1 MSVTFS
7 NTRTI
12 KLPMGEQTA
21 RLPTIIHCYLLTL
34 CLKDGPVAAVIMAN
48 VVANVASLMSGA
60 TVLLM
65 GNLAIGAKASI
76 ISKLSVV
83 PRLQPRR
90 DRALTEARSHSR
102 RDVVPRG
109 ATMAMAKE
117 VAKKKKT
124 PKKPPKQNAYA
135 VTMKNSVP
143 SEVTTTSGGE
153 RENHGNVSKTVIS
166 GLEEE
171 GTYNRFSC
179 FAVHSK
185 MAQST
190 NAESKPTEGLYTD
203 TDPDARSEIITD
215 VTIMMP
221 GKAGTMMMEVK
232 VDPGAQPS
240 CIPLHK
246 FKTLFPHLCRD
257 GLPREGLLDNTL
269 NEFQSYNGGDMTC
282 YGHLL
287 IDVKDRVTKKYHPIR
302 FYMMN
307 TDVPRI
313 LIRHA
318 AAYWLGLVKV
328 LCVNKAPRIKRQ
340 VASIDKKSDFKAKS
354 GHFRTSTSNSA
365 SSSQKKQTT
374 PKTVTSGASNIPSP
388 RMHSF
393 EDAKLQARKKATG
406 VRPGRDVDVSDGEQ
420 HSEDETSATTGKEPK
435 TSKQSNSVHSGP
447 NKKIT
452 DNVKDGPFSNNT
464 GSNSNAKHGPKMK
477 HTSKKAPRRKYYRPS
492 DDTKTFQINSKG
504 HLQCVQ
510 DPKLIHRSND
520 KGKLPGS
527 REASIYHEPGT
538 VSCKTV
544 EDLKKLYP
552 NSFDRLGSL
561 KGAYNIRIDPSVKPA
576 THARRK
582 VPIKSKEA
590 IDKELD
596 FLIEEEIITEQVEPT
611 PWVSS
616 VTFPRKPNGEV
627 RVCLDPSNLNKA
639 IIREHHKLMTVEEIA
654 HELAGATVYTK
665 ADALKAFLQIH
676 LTHEASLLTT
686 FNSHRGQLRFL
697 RMPFGAKMS
706 QDVFQLRMD
715 AILEQCPG
723 VIGIHDDMVIFGVD
737 QEDHDANLI
746 NLLNICQK
754 EGLVLNSKKLELR
767 RERVT
772 FFGAEYSAEGM
783 HPDPKKV
790 QGITEMTAPTD
801 KQQLQSFLGMVNY
814 MGTFIPNLSH
824 HTEPLR
830 AMLKKD
836 NVFHWEDQQT
846 RSFQQVKTLIAKAN
860 TTPLRYYDRDLPV
873 TVQADAS
880 LRGLGACLIQKHKGK
895 DQPIAFASKSLTDA
909 KTRYANIERELLAIV
924 FACQRFSTYLL
935 GRSFIAESDHKPLEM
950 IAMKNLANA
959 PPRLQRMLLELQR
972 YDVTIKYRPG
982 KEMQLA
988 DALSRC
994 PARASQEIKL
1004 DMRVD
1009 YIAFTK
1015 PWIEKLKDSTQ
1026 RDPILATVYQLT
1038 QQGWPH
1044 QRRHVPRLARRYWD
1058 FRDELSTDDG
1068 LLLKGP
1074 RLIIPGELQEEYLSR
1089 LHEGH
1094 LSANK
1099 VQENAKQHMYWTG
1112 IDADIEDYTKRCQ
1125 ECIKRS
1131 QVPKEPLQP
1140 HDIPEGPW
1148 RKLGMDYFAFD
1159 GSSYVL
1165 ICDYFSKFPFLY
1177 RAKTSFWSL
1186 RDRLIDLFSIE
1197 GYPDEIV
1204 SDNGP
1209 PFQSKEF
1216 AKFLSGLGI
1225 KHTTS
1230 SPGYPC
1236 SNGFIERHIQ
1246 TVKTM
1251 LSKSSNTRSFQEVL
1265 ADLRTTRIG
1274 TGLPS
1279 PAEILHGRNLTTRA
1293 QAEIDIKPI
1302 RSVLQERQLKM
1313 MLDHDTSRRAKK
1325 ARPLVVDERCHV
1337 LGPGNKWIDAF
1348 ITGITDSGRSYETQV
1363 EATGKQLTRNR
1374 SHIRPRGPDIPHMHA
1389 SFLPRNAVPSAASDG
1404 NAPSER
1410 ENSVISGRHLVANG
1424 QKTVL
1429 SGNRKGSTKQTN
1441 TSQVLVSETVP
1452 DRRVQQSRRVKM
1464 TRFGDDPVASTV
1476 SIPSRRQ
1483 PGRDTSTRN
1492 RRDFKLNVTDPD
1504 LLIPIKQTRV
1514 NKRHSD
1520 LREPQPSS
1528 SDSQPA
1534 SSQPVSET
1542 TTSESSVS
1550 LPSSPSG
1557 SSCTASTSTSG
1568 TDSSSSSETSS
1579 ESSSQPSSNAS
1590 SPETSSSASTSR
1602 STSPELLQMERSFNS
1617 LLAGTRDRQ
1626 SHPVTRSQMDNL
1638 RDQQQLITV
1647 LKQVASQ
1654 PQNQPR
1660 PVSAP
1665 PVANMPLPPYPRRRP
1680 SDKGS
1685 TKQVQAENANVPR
1698 KSSD

>member
-1 MSVTFS
+1 M
-7 NTRTI
+7 
-12 KLPMGEQTA
+12 
-21 RLPTIIHCYLLTL
+21 
-34 CLKDGPVAAVIMAN
+34 
-48 VVANVASLMSGA
+48 
-60 TVLLM
+60 
-65 GNLAIGAKASI
+65 
-76 ISKLSVV
+76 
-83 PRLQPRR
+83 
-90 DRALTEARSHSR
+90 
-102 RDVVPRG
+102 
-109 ATMAMAKE
+109 
-117 VAKKKKT
+117 
-124 PKKPPKQNAYA
+124 
-135 VTMKNSVP
+135 TMKNSVP

-153 RENHGNVSKTVIS
+153 REKQGNVSSKTVLS
-166 GLEEE
+166 GPEEE

-190 NAESKPTEGLYTD
+190 NAKGKPTEGLYTD
-203 TDPDARSEIITD
+203 TDPDNRSEIITD
-215 VTIMMP
+215 VTIRMP

-257 GLPREGLLDNTL
+257 GLPREGLLDNTH

-287 IDVKDRVTKKYHPIR
+287 IDVKDKVTKKYHPIR
-302 FYMMN
+302 FYVMN

-313 LIRHA
+313 LISHA
-318 AAYWLGLVKV
+318 ASFWLGLVRV
-328 LCVNKAPRIKRQ
+328 LCDNKAPRIKRQ
-340 VASIDKKSDFKAKS
+340 VASIDKKSDFQAKS

-393 EDAKLQARKKATG
+393 EDANKKARKKATG
-406 VRPGRDVDVSDGEQ
+406 VRPGKGVDVSDGEQ
-420 HSEDETSATTGKEPK
+420 HSQDEASATTGKEPK
-435 TSKQSNSVHSGP
+435 TSKQGNSVHSGP

-452 DNVKDGPFSNNT
+452 DRVKDGPFSNKT
-464 GSNSNAKHGPKMK
+464 GNDFNAKHGPKMK
-477 HTSKKAPRRKYYRPS
+477 HTSKKAPHRKYYRPS

-510 DPKLIHRSND
+510 DPKLIHRPND

-582 VPIKSKEA
+582 VPIESKEA
-590 IDKELD
+590 IDRELD
-596 FLIEEEIITEQVEPT
+596 YLIEEEIITEQVEPT

-639 IIREHHKLMTVEEIA
+639 IIREHHKPMTVEEIA

-676 LTHEASLLTT
+676 LTHEASLLMT
-686 FNSHRGQLRFL
+686 FNSHRGRLRFL

-746 NLLNICQK
+746 NLLNVCQK

-772 FFGAEYSAEGM
+772 FFGAEYSAQGM

-909 KTRYANIERELLAIV
+909 ETRYANIERELLAIV

-1044 QRRHVPRLARRYWD
+1044 QRRHVPRMARRYWD

-1068 LLLKGP
+1068 MLLKGP

-1089 LHEGH
+1089 LQEGH

-1186 RDRLIDLFSIE
+1186 RDCLIDLFSIE

-1209 PFQSKEF
+1209 PF
-1216 AKFLSGLGI
+1216 
-1225 KHTTS
+1225 
-1230 SPGYPC
+1230 
-1236 SNGFIERHIQ
+1236 
-1246 TVKTM
+1246 
-1251 LSKSSNTRSFQEVL
+1251 
-1265 ADLRTTRIG
+1265 
-1274 TGLPS
+1274 
-1279 PAEILHGRNLTTRA
+1279 
-1293 QAEIDIKPI
+1293 
-1302 RSVLQERQLKM
+1302 
-1313 MLDHDTSRRAKK
+1313 
-1325 ARPLVVDERCHV
+1325 
-1337 LGPGNKWIDAF
+1337 
-1348 ITGITDSGRSYETQV
+1348 
-1363 EATGKQLTRNR
+1363 
-1374 SHIRPRGPDIPHMHA
+1374 
-1389 SFLPRNAVPSAASDG
+1389 
-1404 NAPSER
+1404 
-1410 ENSVISGRHLVANG
+1410 
-1424 QKTVL
+1424 
-1429 SGNRKGSTKQTN
+1429 
-1441 TSQVLVSETVP
+1441 
-1452 DRRVQQSRRVKM
+1452 
-1464 TRFGDDPVASTV
+1464 
-1476 SIPSRRQ
+1476 
-1483 PGRDTSTRN
+1483 
-1492 RRDFKLNVTDPD
+1492 
-1504 LLIPIKQTRV
+1504 
-1514 NKRHSD
+1514 
-1520 LREPQPSS
+1520 
-1528 SDSQPA
+1528 
-1534 SSQPVSET
+1534 
-1542 TTSESSVS
+1542 
-1550 LPSSPSG
+1550 
-1557 SSCTASTSTSG
+1557 
-1568 TDSSSSSETSS
+1568 
-1579 ESSSQPSSNAS
+1579 
-1590 SPETSSSASTSR
+1590 
-1602 STSPELLQMERSFNS
+1602 
-1617 LLAGTRDRQ
+1617 
-1626 SHPVTRSQMDNL
+1626 
-1638 RDQQQLITV
+1638 
-1647 LKQVASQ
+1647 
-1654 PQNQPR
+1654 
-1660 PVSAP
+1660 
-1665 PVANMPLPPYPRRRP
+1665 
-1680 SDKGS
+1680 
-1685 TKQVQAENANVPR
+1685 
-1698 KSSD
+1698 